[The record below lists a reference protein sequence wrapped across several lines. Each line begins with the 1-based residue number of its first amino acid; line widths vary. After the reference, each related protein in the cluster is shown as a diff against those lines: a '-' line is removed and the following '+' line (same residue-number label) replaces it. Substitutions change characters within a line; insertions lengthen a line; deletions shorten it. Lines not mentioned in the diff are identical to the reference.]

1 MKLLVATAWLL
12 GSIVISTGSTQA
24 EELTGTLKKIKE
36 SGVITLGV
44 RDSSVPFSF
53 IDDKQVYQG
62 YSVDLCKKVVIAV
75 QKHLGLASL
84 KTEFN
89 PVTSASRLPLMAN
102 GTIDLECGST
112 TNNLERQKQVAFAPT
127 MFLAAGRLMYKKS
140 SAIQSLADLRG
151 KTVVSTAG
159 TANLKQLTIMNGE
172 QNLGLNIV
180 AAADHAE
187 AFLMLETGR
196 ASAFALD
203 DILMASLAASSK
215 NPADYEMSKEPLSL
229 EPYGIML
236 RREDAAF
243 KKVVDT
249 AISTIYTSGEING
262 IYAKWFNSSI
272 APKGINLRFPVSPQ
286 LQIAFAKP
294 SDSGGPAT
302 YAAVP
307 EAQKNLLK
315 KK

>member
-1 MKLLVATAWLL
+1 MKLFVATAWLL
-12 GSIVISTGSTQA
+12 GGFIMSNAQA

-53 IDDKQVYQG
+53 IDDKQLYQG
-62 YSVDLCKKVVIAV
+62 YSVELCKKIVSAV
-75 QKHLGLASL
+75 QKHLGLANL

-140 SAIQSLADLRG
+140 SGIHSLADLRG

-159 TANLKQLTIMNGE
+159 TANIKQLTIMNGE

-187 AFLMLETGR
+187 AFLMLDTGR
-196 ASAFALD
+196 ATAFALD
-203 DILMASLAASSK
+203 DILMASLAAGAK
-215 NPADYEMSKEPLSL
+215 NPADYEMSREPLSL

-236 RREDAAF
+236 RRDDVAF
-243 KKVVDT
+243 KKLVDAT
-249 AISTIYTSGEING
+249 ISTIYTSGEING
-262 IYAKWFNSSI
+262 IYAKWFTSTI

-286 LQIAFAKP
+286 LQVAFTKP
-294 SDSGGPAT
+294 TDSGDPAV
-302 YAAVP
+302 YAEVP
-307 EAQKNLLK
+307 DAQKNLIK